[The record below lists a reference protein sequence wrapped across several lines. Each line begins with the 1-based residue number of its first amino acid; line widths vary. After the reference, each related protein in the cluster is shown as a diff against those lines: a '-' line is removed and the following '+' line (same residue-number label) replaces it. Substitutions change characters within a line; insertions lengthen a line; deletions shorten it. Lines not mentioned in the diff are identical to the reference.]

1 MPHQTNGATTSGIP
15 IVDFAN
21 WTPESSPEA
30 RLQIAQDLAAAC
42 REVGFVYI
50 INHGVCPDVVNEA
63 FAWSK
68 KLYDLP
74 KEEKMKAPHPPG
86 YAHHRG
92 YSWPGLEKVSAALSD
107 KDDADMV
114 KKLRE
119 ISDFKVRDRLFF
131 RLSPD

>member
-1 MPHQTNGATTSGIP
+1 MPHPTNDTTSSSIP
-15 IVDFAN
+15 IVDFEKWN
-21 WTPESSPEA
+21 SESLLED
-30 RLQIAQDLAAAC
+30 RLQIAKDLAAAC

-50 INHGVCPDVVNEA
+50 VNHGVSPQLLDEA

-86 YAHHRG
+86 FAHHRG
-92 YSWPGLEKVSAALSD
+92 YSWPGLEKVSSVLSD

-114 KKLRE
+114 TKLRE
-119 ISDFKVRDRLFF
+119 ISDFKVCF
-131 RLSPD
+131 